1 MRDLK
6 NWIIWLL
13 LTPILSGILWLVFTN
28 HSFISYINTLFYI
41 SLIIFIIIFL
51 ILLVQ
56 EGIFDTT
63 SYGFRRIRY
72 QLSSRAKKKT
82 MEHDEFFNPQHAKK
96 ETYFVSTWVGPA
108 LMSNVVYFIFTI
120 MISLAL

>member
-1 MRDLK
+1 MRNLK

-13 LTPILSGILWLVFTN
+13 ITPILSVILWLIFTN
-28 HSFISYINTLFYI
+28 YSFISYINTLFYI

-56 EGIFDTT
+56 EGIFDAT

-82 MEHDEFFNPQHAKK
+82 MEHDDFFNPQQAKK

-108 LMSNVVYFIFTI
+108 LISNVAYFILTI
-120 MISLAL
+120 IISLTL